1 MQGKAMMAEMSA
13 EARTMVGEL
22 DTRVVKV
29 ETKLD
34 NVIAAIGDLT
44 KAVKDIASRPQAIAW
59 REILV
64 TTATILGLLHYVG
77 AYLEGQYGKN
87 ISPEKARMERI
98 EKALCL
104 AKQEFCILV
113 SK

>member
-1 MQGKAMMAEMSA
+1 MADQHMSP
-13 EARTMVGEL
+13 EARAMVS
-22 DTRVVKV
+22 DIDVRVVRV

-34 NVIAAIGDLT
+34 SVVAAIGDLT
-44 KAVKDIASRPQAIAW
+44 RAVQSVAARPQQIAY

-77 AYLEGQYGKN
+77 GYLEGQYDKN
-87 ISPEKARMERI
+87 VRPEKARVERI

-104 AKQEFCILV
+104 AKPEFCILIG
-113 SK
+113 K